1 MRRRLSM
8 ATVLASLLIALS
20 TGVASA
26 HGLTVQPPAQ
36 DEPAVSGPVSRA
48 WAQAHC
54 HAQAPEAATAA
65 SGGVV
70 AFSPAGALPCSPD
83 DTNPAGKVTGP

>member
-1 MRRRLSM
+1 MRRLSI

-20 TGVASA
+20 TGIASA
-26 HGLTVQPPAQ
+26 HGLSVTPTGQ
-36 DEPAVSGPVSRA
+36 DDAVVSGPVSQA

-54 HAQAPEAATAA
+54 QAAAPEAATAA

-70 AFSPAGALPCSPD
+70 VFTPAEALPCSPD
-83 DTNPAGKVTGP
+83 DTNPGGQVTGP